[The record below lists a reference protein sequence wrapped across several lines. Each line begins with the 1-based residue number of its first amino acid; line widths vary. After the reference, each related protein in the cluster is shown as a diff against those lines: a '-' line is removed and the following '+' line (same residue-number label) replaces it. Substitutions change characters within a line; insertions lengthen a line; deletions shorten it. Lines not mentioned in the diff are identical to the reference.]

1 MRTTL
6 GRHPVA
12 ESTTTSRPAL
22 SLELLLVVGGILT
35 GIDRFLPAILMVT
48 AAFGLLGAMQDPS
61 GLRDR
66 SAPGLYIH
74 ASAAFSV
81 VLMASVA
88 GIAAG
93 DFVTKLVSS

>member
-1 MRTTL
+1 M
-6 GRHPVA
+6 A

-35 GIDRFLPAILMVT
+35 GIDRFLPAILMVP

-81 VLMASVA
+81 VPIVIMVIYLTLAKKA
-88 GIAAG
+88 GAFNA
-93 DFVTKLVSS
+93 L